1 MQALL
6 AIGSLVLQ
14 LLPIIAFFLAGV
26 ILRRHLLRLWD
37 GDALRLRGFQRG
49 LNVLLMELLLPAV
62 AFLSMARLP
71 LQVGW
76 RLVWVP
82 AIGLLVALLALLIN
96 AALLR
101 LPLLRPHGDE
111 QWRALTM
118 LAPWSNSV
126 IVGLPTVATLL
137 GADWLYVPF
146 LESSFV
152 WTLILGP
159 LIVRRAA
166 RVDLLWASMRPLL
179 RTLWFWAIP
188 VGLVWGVLQ
197 LPIDTN
203 VEVLLARAREAFLG
217 LGVLAVGLGFDP
229 ARLRPRHSAR
239 LPLGAIAASGAVK
252 LLFCPLL
259 ALLLAMPLGLPAG
272 VPAALALTLAT
283 PSSLTAYIIGER
295 EGADPEFM
303 SFVFALY
310 GALFFGTVLIVRGV
324 FLPLFGYEVG

>member
-6 AIGSLVLQ
+6 TIGSLVLQ

-26 ILRRHLLRLWD
+26 ILRSHLLRLWD

-82 AIGLLVALLALLIN
+82 VIGLLVALLALVIN

-101 LPLLRPHGDE
+101 LPPLRPHNDE

-137 GADWLYVPF
+137 GSTLLFVPF

-152 WTLILGP
+152 WTLLLGP
-159 LIVRRAA
+159 LIVRRAISL
-166 RVDLLWASMRPLL
+166 DLLWTSLRPLL
-179 RTLWFWAIP
+179 RSLWFWAIP
-188 VGLVWGVLQ
+188 IGLAWGLFA
-197 LPIDTN
+197 LPIGPN
-203 VEVLLARAREAFLG
+203 VEIILGRARETFLALG
-217 LGVLAVGLGFDP
+217 LLAVGLGFDP
-229 ARLRPRHSAR
+229 ARLRPRHTAD
-239 LPLGAIAASGAVK
+239 LPLGAIGASGAVK
-252 LLFCPLL
+252 LLLCPLL
-259 ALLLAMPLGLPAG
+259 ALLMALPIGLPEG

-324 FLPLFGYEVG
+324 FLPLFG